1 MGVIRG
7 KVIGGG
13 RVALP
18 AEVRRAMGLNE
29 GDTVYF
35 ELDGEELRIR
45 SARTALKRIQDRL
58 RPYSIGVPLA
68 SDELI
73 EERREAADSE

>member
-1 MGVIRG
+1 MGVLRG

-18 AEVRRAMGLNE
+18 ADVRRAMGLNE

-35 ELDGEELRIR
+35 EMDGEDLRIR

-58 RPYSIGVPLA
+58 RPYGTGVALA

-73 EERREAADSE
+73 EERRQAADSE